1 MEMVFRKIEYWIEGD
16 ASHQR
21 ALNKMPYNREKIIKK
36 GSKHLVFFTV
46 AFIIA
51 NTFLAYIIG
60 TDELFKIIKEPVS
73 KHAGGFSAILIFTGV
88 FYAVY
93 DWFREQ
99 VCLIVCPY
107 GRLKGVI
114 TDKNSILVAY
124 DYLRGEPRGH
134 YKKTERAD
142 LGDCI
147 DCHQCVKVCP
157 VAIDIRN
164 GTQLECTNCTACID
178 ACDNIM
184 EQIEKPKGLIRYASE
199 SGIANREKLRIT
211 PRIIAYSS
219 VLTVL
224 VGVLVLLLVTRKD
237 IDTTILRTP
246 GMLFQQQENEM
257 ISNLYTIKLLNKT
270 HQAMPIRLKL
280 ESEYGSIKMIGKE
293 IMAQKESKAET
304 EFFVLLPKNKIKN
317 RKTEIKI
324 GVYSGDLKIETIKTN
339 FLGPITIKN

>member
-1 MEMVFRKIEYWIEGD
+1 M
-16 ASHQR
+16 
-21 ALNKMPYNREKIIKK
+21 
-36 GSKHLVFFTV
+36 
-46 AFIIA
+46 
-51 NTFLAYIIG
+51 
-60 TDELFKIIKEPVS
+60 
-73 KHAGGFSAILIFTGV
+73 
-88 FYAVY
+88 
-93 DWFREQ
+93 
-99 VCLIVCPY
+99 
-107 GRLKGVI
+107 

-134 YKKTERAD
+134 YKKTERTD

-184 EQIEKPKGLIRYASE
+184 VQIDKPKGLIRYASE
-199 SGIANREKLRIT
+199 LGIAKREKLRIT

-219 VLTVL
+219 VLMVL
-224 VGVLVLLLVTRKD
+224 IGVLVLLLATRKD
-237 IDTTILRTP
+237 LDTTILRTP
-246 GMLFQQQENEM
+246 GMLYQQQDNEM

-270 HQAMPIRLKL
+270 HQAMPIRLEL

-304 EFFVLLPKNKIKN
+304 EFFVLLPKNKITN
-317 RKTEIKI
+317 RKTEIRI
-324 GVYSGDLKIETIKTN
+324 GIYSGDLKIETIKTN
-339 FLGPITIKN
+339 FLGPVTLKN